1 MSTVKSFAVG
11 NGDTFYIRHK
21 SDNFSII
28 DCYLSEENKGAIVD
42 EIVSAHADKNIIRF
56 ISTHPDEDHI
66 RGLAYLDER
75 ITILNFYC
83 VKNKVKKEDD
93 TDDFVHY
100 CALRDSDKAF
110 FIKRGCT
117 RRWMN
122 ENSKERGNA
131 GISIIW
137 PDVDN
142 SDYKT
147 ALKSAE
153 EGGRPNNI
161 SAVIEYDLKD
171 GASFLWM
178 GDLETEF
185 MEKIADV
192 IPWPKIDIVFA
203 AHHGRDSG
211 RIPHAILDQL
221 QPKII
226 VLGEAP
232 SRHLNYYGGYHTLT
246 QNTAGDLT
254 FECKTK
260 KVHIFSSESNYEVDF
275 LDDEDVNGD
284 DHYIG
289 TLNI

>member
-11 NGDTFYIRHK
+11 NGDTFYIRHN

-28 DCYLSEENKGAIVD
+28 DCYLSEENKEAIVD
-42 EIVSAHADKNIIRF
+42 KIVTANAGKDVTRF

-66 RGLAYLDER
+66 HGLTYLDER
-75 ITILNFYC
+75 IKILNFYC
-83 VKNKVKKEDD
+83 VKNKVTKEDE

-122 ENSKERGNA
+122 ETTDERGSA
-131 GISIIW
+131 GINIIW
-137 PDVDN
+137 PDVAND
-142 SDYKT
+142 DYKE
-147 ALKSAE
+147 ALKNAE
-153 EGGRPNNI
+153 EGGSPNNI
-161 SAVIEYDLKD
+161 SAVIKYSLNE
-171 GASFLWM
+171 GATFLWM

-192 IPWPKIDIVFA
+192 ISWPKIDIVFA

-211 RIPHAILDQL
+211 RIPHAILEQL

-232 SRHLNYYGGYHTLT
+232 SRHLNYYGDYHILT
-246 QNTAGDLT
+246 QNTGGDLT
-254 FECKTK
+254 FKCEGK
-260 KVHIFSSESNYEVDF
+260 KVHIFSSEPDYEVEF
-275 LDDEDVNGD
+275 LVDEGVDGD
-284 DHYIG
+284 DYYIG
-289 TLNI
+289 TLNV